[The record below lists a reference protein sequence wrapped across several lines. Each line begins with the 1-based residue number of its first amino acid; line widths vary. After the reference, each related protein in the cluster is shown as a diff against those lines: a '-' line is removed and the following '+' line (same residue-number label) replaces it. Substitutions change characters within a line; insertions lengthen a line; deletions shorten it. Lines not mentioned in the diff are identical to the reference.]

1 MNMKQYFKHILAFC
15 FCVVMF
21 LTLNAA
27 PSRFT
32 AKVQLD
38 SVYILMGKQTPL
50 HVEIVGPLTE
60 TGGIL
65 TADSL
70 WTDVEVAS
78 LGNPVITDLGNGR
91 KQLNQDIIIQAFD
104 SGMYTLPPVI
114 YLQEGETV
122 FSNTPVLKV
131 LPVPVDS
138 MVTVH
143 DYADV
148 ADVNRHFLDY
158 FPDWFSDY
166 GIWILLALILLAV
179 CVFVYM
185 KWLRKGNLPL
195 ISKKKPEPPYEVAVK
210 SLEALH
216 DEHLC
221 ERGQVKEYYTR
232 LTDILRV
239 YLHRRFGINAM
250 EMTSTEIRAAVRKN
264 QETRPSEAYMAKI
277 LEISDFVKFAKVR
290 PMPEDN
296 ERAFRD
302 AMQFVEDTKPV
313 EIAPEEETSEE
324 NTGKPAANTTK
335 KKEEKK

>member
-15 FCVVMF
+15 FCVVML
-21 LTLNAA
+21 LTVNAA

-78 LGNPVITDLGNGR
+78 LGDPVITDLGNGR
-91 KQLNQDIIIQAFD
+91 KQLNQDIIIQAFH

>member
-1 MNMKQYFKHILAFC
+1 
-15 FCVVMF
+15 
-21 LTLNAA
+21 
-27 PSRFT
+27 
-32 AKVQLD
+32 
-38 SVYILMGKQTPL
+38 
-50 HVEIVGPLTE
+50 
-60 TGGIL
+60 
-65 TADSL
+65 
-70 WTDVEVAS
+70 
-78 LGNPVITDLGNGR
+78 
-91 KQLNQDIIIQAFD
+91 
-104 SGMYTLPPVI
+104 
-114 YLQEGETV
+114 
-122 FSNTPVLKV
+122 
-131 LPVPVDS
+131 

-179 CVFVYM
+179 CVFVYL

-210 SLEALH
+210 SLAALH

>member
-1 MNMKQYFKHILAFC
+1 MNMKQYFKHIIAFC
-15 FCVVMF
+15 CCVVMF
-21 LTLNAA
+21 LPLNAA

-60 TGGIL
+60 TGGII

-70 WTDVEVAS
+70 WRDVEVAS
-78 LGNPVITDLGNGR
+78 LSEPVITDLGNGR
-91 KQLNQDIIIQAFD
+91 KQLNQDVIIQAFD

-148 ADVNRHFLDY
+148 ADVNRHILDY

-166 GIWILLALILLAV
+166 GIWIILAIIL
-179 CVFVYM
+179 
-185 KWLRKGNLPL
+185 
-195 ISKKKPEPPYEVAVK
+195 VAVWV
-210 SLEALH
+210 S
-216 DEHLC
+216 
-221 ERGQVKEYYTR
+221 
-232 LTDILRV
+232 
-239 YLHRRFGINAM
+239 
-250 EMTSTEIRAAVRKN
+250 
-264 QETRPSEAYMAKI
+264 TRPRSTM
-277 LEISDFVKFAKVR
+277 V
-290 PMPEDN
+290 
-296 ERAFRD
+296 
-302 AMQFVEDTKPV
+302 
-313 EIAPEEETSEE
+313 
-324 NTGKPAANTTK
+324 
-335 KKEEKK
+335 